1 MTWLLCSR
9 VVHGVISMLLFLI
22 FGCQDGF
29 WAFDPLTYSKN
40 VQKKTAFSSENGR
53 KLEIKGLLVKQLL
66 GLIEITISIKHAQ
79 LSSIML
85 INRRR
90 RWAHLE
96 IAKIFLIY
104 CGKTY

>member
-1 MTWLLCSR
+1 MGSLCY
-9 VVHGVISMLLFLI
+9 LFHLSVAKTVTE
-22 FGCQDGF
+22 Q
-29 WAFDPLTYSKN
+29 APPLFQNHPFKN
-40 VQKKTAFSSENGR
+40 VQKKTAFLSENGR

-66 GLIEITISIKHAQ
+66 VLIEITISIKIAQ

-104 CGKTY
+104 CGKIY